1 MHIGE
6 IMFYRLSKLLVM
18 WFLASFFAL
27 SASAQNA
34 NSNVSTPLN
43 WQSYFFTMTFS
54 GFPVKPDMQN
64 KAFPGETIYVVS
76 DKVGDTALTCVMN
89 KFRAT
94 VEVKPTDFEGI
105 VTGSKTSRRAHA
117 REVDF
122 YVNEE
127 KVADGKWTY
136 VPKLKIILSSK
147 KSDSLR
153 LYNAAIRGDKVDL
166 KVSGISKVELS
177 LPEPNEH
184 FINFGGA
191 CGIGPN
197 AR

>member
-1 MHIGE
+1 
-6 IMFYRLSKLLVM
+6 MFYRLTKLIALSLLVSLCA
-18 WFLASFFAL
+18 FHAKAQDAGVKD
-27 SASAQNA
+27 SA
-34 NSNVSTPLN
+34 PLN

-54 GFPVKPDMQN
+54 GFPVRTDMQN
-64 KAFPGETIYVVS
+64 KPYPGETIYVSS
-76 DKVGDTALTCVMN
+76 DKVGDTALTCIMN

-94 VEVKPTDFEGI
+94 VEVKPTDFKGI
-105 VTGSKTSRRAHA
+105 VEGSVTSRRADA

-122 YVNEE
+122 YVNDE

-136 VPKLKIILSSK
+136 VPKLKVILSSQ
-147 KSDSLR
+147 KSNSLR
-153 LYNAAIRGDKVDL
+153 LYNAAIRGDKVEL

-177 LPEPNEH
+177 LPEPNEN
-184 FINFGGA
+184 FVNFGGD